1 MVIYW
6 GCIIALAL
14 ISLLMEKKF
23 GDFKYYGHISERNE
37 YNKNLILK
45 RIIVTV
51 SAVIFIMGTYF
62 TYKSLMSDVYS
73 TTAEWRISLKENLH
87 VLLTMSLI
95 LMELILLFFLFT
107 NPQFQQHENY
117 EIREKIEDGKKITN
131 IRYKDYEYEF
141 IGNNINYN
149 NEKNNK
155 RVSILNRH
163 KIRRYYRY
171 ALLNILN
178 KPMDLKK
185 IEQYES
191 ARNATNDEIIEYY
204 EILRKRKEKNVIN
217 LRGLNLI
224 RLFFVI
230 GAIGAITGGLN
241 LVINPHDTRSAV
253 KLLVESVFCCGLGVI
268 LYIHYN
274 NQYLKIKKKQ
284 QKQDELLLSILKES
298 KIYIVEGRELLYKF
312 EGSDYEGRIYP
323 SKRKYNQKK
332 YAIFVDERNNYINK
346 WFGIGGKSFGSI
358 GPREIPWN
366 IIGTKKIYII
376 KHNDTIIVDGDF
388 KETV

>member
-51 SAVIFIMGTYF
+51 SAVIFIIGTYF

-185 IEQYES
+185 IE
-191 ARNATNDEIIEYY
+191 
-204 EILRKRKEKNVIN
+204 
-217 LRGLNLI
+217 
-224 RLFFVI
+224 
-230 GAIGAITGGLN
+230 
-241 LVINPHDTRSAV
+241 
-253 KLLVESVFCCGLGVI
+253 
-268 LYIHYN
+268 
-274 NQYLKIKKKQ
+274 
-284 QKQDELLLSILKES
+284 
-298 KIYIVEGRELLYKF
+298 
-312 EGSDYEGRIYP
+312 
-323 SKRKYNQKK
+323 
-332 YAIFVDERNNYINK
+332 
-346 WFGIGGKSFGSI
+346 
-358 GPREIPWN
+358 
-366 IIGTKKIYII
+366 
-376 KHNDTIIVDGDF
+376 
-388 KETV
+388 